1 MMQSL
6 AKIFCAFAFLLLPV
20 AIDAAE
26 LLPAEMPINE
36 VIDHYIQVGW
46 KANEIQPSERISDAN
61 LIRRLMLDVAG
72 RVPSMHETR
81 NYVDSKSPQKWTN
94 LVDRLMTSPDFI
106 YHHSNQ
112 LDEML
117 LPGGLK
123 GGNEWM
129 TYLQSASE
137 ENRSWDKLFRE
148 MLLGADNDADQKTAL
163 SFVKLRGKS
172 LDDLTNDTSV
182 IFFGVNIGCA
192 KCHDHPLVGDWLQD
206 HYFGMASFFNRTYM
220 TKKNTVAEK
229 YDGLVKFKTT
239 SGEEKQAA
247 FMFLTGTKVV
257 EPETKKTDE
266 QKKSE
271 AEEVKLQMK
280 DAKAPPAKIPTFS
293 PRTKLVE
300 VALKSDEN
308 KFFSRNIANRIW
320 ARLMGHGLVH
330 PLDQLHSEN
339 PASHPELLEWLR
351 RDLVAHNYDLKRLI
365 RGIALSN
372 SYAISSE
379 WMGKS
384 EAPAPEHFAVA
395 NTKPLTPKQ
404 FSLSLIVAT
413 WNPDDFD
420 KKLEAERWTT
430 ERKNLENSARG
441 FASSIEYP
449 GEHFQIGVD
458 EALLM
463 SNSDRIQNDY
473 LRDSGDRLLGH
484 LKQLK
489 TPKEKIEAAF
499 WAVCSRA
506 PEPEEMA
513 AFEQY
518 LSKREEN
525 VDNWKQVLW
534 ALIAGPELRFNY

>member
-1 MMQSL
+1 MRALLQ
-6 AKIFCAFAFLLLPV
+6 ICGVLLPPLAV
-20 AIDAAE
+20 NAADI
-26 LLPAEMPINE
+26 LPQEAPIND
-36 VIDHYIQVGW
+36 VVDHYVRAGW
-46 KANEIQPSERISDAN
+46 KANDIEPARRVSDAN
-61 LIRRLMLDVAG
+61 LIRRLTLDIAG

-81 NYVDSKSPQKWTN
+81 RFVASKSPRKWTD
-94 LVDRLMTSPDFI
+94 LVDRLLASPDFV

-117 LPGGLK
+117 LPGDLK
-123 GGNEWM
+123 GSNDWL
-129 TYLQSASE
+129 TYLQQASQ

-148 MLLGADNDADQKTAL
+148 MMLGLEGDAEQKTAL
-163 SFVKLRGKS
+163 SFVKLRGKN
-172 LDDLTNDTSV
+172 LDDLTNDTSI

-247 FMFLTGTKVV
+247 FMFLTGTKIT
-257 EPETKKTDE
+257 EPEVQKTDE
-266 QKKSE
+266 QKKAE
-271 AEEVKLQMK
+271 AEEVKKQMQ
-280 DAKAPPAKIPTFS
+280 DAKAPPAKVPTFS

-300 VALKSDEN
+300 VALKSDQNE
-308 KFFSRNIANRIW
+308 FFSRNIANRIW

-339 PASHPELLEWLR
+339 PASHPELLERLR

-365 RGIALSN
+365 RGIVLSDA
-372 SYAISSE
+372 YAISSE
-379 WMGKS
+379 WTGES
-384 EAPAPEHFAVA
+384 EVPAPEHFAVA
-395 NTKPLTPKQ
+395 TTKPLTPKQ
-404 FSLSLIVAT
+404 FSLSLMVAT
-413 WNPDDFD
+413 WNPDDFA
-420 KKLEAERWTT
+420 KKLEPTRWQND
-430 ERKNLENSARG
+430 RKSLENSANG
-441 FASSIEYP
+441 FASMIEYP

-473 LRDSGDRLLGH
+473 LRDSGDRIVGY
-484 LKQLK
+484 LKNMK
-489 TPKEKIEAAF
+489 TAKEKIEAAF
-499 WAVCSRA
+499 WAICSRA
-506 PEPEEMA
+506 PQPEEMV

-518 LSKREEN
+518 LSKREDN
-525 VDNWKQVLW
+525 VDNWKHVLW